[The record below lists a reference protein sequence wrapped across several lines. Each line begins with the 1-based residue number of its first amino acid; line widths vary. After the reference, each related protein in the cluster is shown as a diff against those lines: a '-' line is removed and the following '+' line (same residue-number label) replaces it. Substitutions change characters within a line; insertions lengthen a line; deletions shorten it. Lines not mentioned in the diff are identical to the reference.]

1 MLSDR
6 GSAEEGEVE
15 NSQSINKTMRMIQG
29 SFAQKAP
36 EFVPHFVKRTFRT
49 NRESGHKTALVG
61 AHLEAVYIL
70 LIGYSVYMQGFFGDP
85 VSQSREGRICTNV
98 AR

>member
-49 NRESGHKTALVG
+49 NRESGHKTAVLG
-61 AHLEAVYIL
+61 SEHLEAVYITNT
-70 LIGYSVYMQGFFGDP
+70 D
-85 VSQSREGRICTNV
+85 RILCIY
-98 AR
+98 ARLFW